1 MKVSRR
7 EFTGSALFSA
17 TVLSIPASAQEP
29 ASGSGPDN
37 VVIRGRVVCLT
48 EELQRLYKVVAD
60 CDHRGHVYSL
70 KTSAGRIYPILPT
83 DSAAA
88 VFLDE
93 RYRAR
98 ELQVTGRLFPQGDF
112 IEVIKLQSWLN
123 GTVYNLGYYCEVC
136 NIWTHKPG
144 PCECCQAPVEFRET
158 LIEPNQ

>member
-1 MKVSRR
+1 MKLSRR
-7 EFTGSALFSA
+7 EFTGSAILSTA
-17 TVLSIPASAQEP
+17 ALSISASAQEK
-29 ASGSGPDN
+29 ASSDAPDN
-37 VVIRGRVVCLT
+37 VVIRGRVICLT
-48 EELQRLYKVVAD
+48 EEYQRQYNVVAD

-70 KTSAGRIYPILPT
+70 KTSAGRIYPFLPT

-93 RYRAR
+93 KYRER
-98 ELQVTGRLFPQGDF
+98 ELQVTARLFPQGNF
-112 IEVIKLQSWLN
+112 IEVIKLQSWRN

-144 PCECCQAPVEFRET
+144 PCECCQLPVEFRET